1 VTTITEVLTPT
12 DRLGLTRMLQRLTAD
27 SRFLAGGT
35 DLVRSMANEHLRP
48 DLILDL
54 SAVRELAGVRL
65 EDGALRVGATA
76 TFARLEADQLV
87 RQHARCLYDAAS
99 LVGSRQI
106 RNVATVGG
114 NVANASPCG
123 DSIPAL
129 LALGAEAEIW
139 DGDGRT
145 VRKPIQDV
153 LAGPG
158 RTTLRSDQMIA
169 AFVCQTLG
177 DGARAAFV
185 KIGCRSTVAVARLSM
200 AVIVD
205 YDPDAGLLSGARVA
219 LGAVGSMAFR
229 DELVEAALNNRPAEA
244 RTAQRFAEGCIEA
257 VCRSIPGRY
266 SLPYKRLAAR
276 ALAYDAWNALQVCP
290 SCEPA
295 CWD

>member
-1 VTTITEVLTPT
+1 MTTTEVLTPT
-12 DRLGLTRMLQRLTAD
+12 DRPGLTRMLQRLTSE

-35 DLVRSMANEHLRP
+35 DLVRSMTNEHVRP

-54 SAVRELAGVRL
+54 SAVRELVNICL
-65 EDGALRVGATA
+65 EDGALRIGAMA

-87 RQHARCLYDAAS
+87 RQHARCLSDAAS
-99 LVGSRQI
+99 LVGSPQI

-139 DGDGRT
+139 DGDGLA

-153 LAGPG
+153 LASPG

-169 AFVCQTLG
+169 AFVCRALG
-177 DGARAAFV
+177 DDARATFA
-185 KIGCRSTVAVARLSM
+185 KIGCRSTVAVARLSI

-205 YDPDAGLLSGARVA
+205 YDPGAGILSGARVA
-219 LGAVGSMAFR
+219 LGAVGSTAFR
-229 DELVEAALNNRPAEA
+229 DELVEAALNDRPAELP
-244 RTAQRFAEGCIEA
+244 TAQGFAEACTEA

-276 ALAYDAWNALQVCP
+276 ALAFDAWNALHVCRP
-290 SCEPA
+290 CEPA
-295 CWD
+295 CWE